1 MFSRLRSKKKLED
14 LILTYED
21 FPKKGIDFKD
31 ILEILQYPDI
41 FRDLILKMS
50 STQFLKNAEAIISID
65 ARGFIFG
72 SAIALESSKPMIV
85 ARKPGKL
92 PGHILTREYDLEYGK
107 NSLSI
112 QSNALKKFNSFVIV
126 DDLLATGGTVNC
138 VLSLLQEQRK
148 EVIGLITVIEL
159 KELKGRSK
167 FDFPVQSIISLWK
180 GVLKFYQRNYPK
192 FMLINS
198 QIESF

>member
-1 MFSRLRSKKKLED
+1 MKKLED
-14 LILTYED
+14 LIVTYKD

-31 ILEILQYPDI
+31 VLEILQYPDI

-50 STQFLKNAEAIISID
+50 STQFLKNADAIISID

-72 SAIALESSKPMIV
+72 SAVSLESSKPMIA

-92 PGHILTREYDLEYGK
+92 PGNILTREYELEYGK

-112 QSNALKKFNSFVIV
+112 QSSALKKFNSFVIV

-138 VLSLLQEQRK
+138 VSSLLQDQRK
-148 EVIGLITVIEL
+148 EILGLITVVEL
-159 KELKGRSK
+159 KKLKGR
-167 FDFPVQSIISLWK
+167 FNLDFPVQSMIS
-180 GVLKFYQRNYPK
+180 
-192 FMLINS
+192 I
-198 QIESF
+198 